1 MRCLTYGTGDT
12 MQIPSMALLLT
23 ACGTLMLAGCSSDGG
38 LLGGALTTQSIPT
51 GSAAASVAT
60 AKADPAC
67 HTLMQRIEALRQ
79 DGLTERLEKAS
90 TGKSATVSVKRASLA
105 QAAELDRANAEFQ
118 AKCSTLPRMPVQHTA
133 QVAPHNASQVVPAA
147 APPVIV
153 QQR

>member
-1 MRCLTYGTGDT
+1 

-23 ACGTLMLAGCSSDGG
+23 ACGTLVLAGCSSDGG

-51 GSAAASVAT
+51 GPATAAAAS
-60 AKADPAC
+60 KADPAC
-67 HTLMQRIEALRQ
+67 HALMQRIEALRQ

-90 TGKSATVSVKRASLA
+90 TGKSTTVSVKRASLA

-118 AKCSTLPRMPVQHTA
+118 AKCSTLGPRAAIQRTA
-133 QVAPHNASQVVPAA
+133 QAAPHSPATNAAQVVPAA